1 MVATE
6 RMLRLDGASNFRDL
20 GGYPTADGRE
30 TRWGQV
36 FRSDALHRLSP
47 ADRTVVDGL
56 GLRVVY
62 DLRTDEERTHM
73 PSVLPAELRQV
84 LLTIGGDA
92 TRTNP
97 LNALFA
103 QGKLNDLPDDFL
115 AQVYQD
121 LTEHNAPTFGRL
133 LTGLADD
140 DLPALFHCTAGK
152 DRTGMSAALLLSVLG
167 VPEETILD
175 DYVLSRAF
183 LSERRMSRLRPK
195 LVELGMNE
203 DRYYTIFGAPRE
215 AMATALAELRDK
227 YGSID
232 TYLTTQADVTPDTL
246 AALRSRLLN

>member
-1 MVATE
+1 MVAARRT
-6 RMLRLDGASNFRDL
+6 LPLDGASNFRDL

-47 ADRTVVDGL
+47 ADQTVVNGL

-73 PSVLPAELRQV
+73 PSILPAELRQV
-84 LLTIGGDA
+84 RLTIGGDA

-97 LNALFA
+97 LNEKFA

-115 AQVYQD
+115 AQVYRD
-121 LTEHNAPTFGRL
+121 LTLHNAPTFGRL

-140 DLPALFHCTAGK
+140 ELPALFHCTAGK

-167 VPEETILD
+167 VPEDTVLD

-183 LSERRMSRLRPK
+183 LTERRISRLRPK
-195 LVELGMNE
+195 LVELGMDE

-215 AMATALAELRDK
+215 AMATALADLREK
-227 YGSID
+227 HGSVE
-232 TYLTTQADVTPDTL
+232 TYLTTQANVTPDTL
-246 AALRSRLLN
+246 ATLKSRLLG